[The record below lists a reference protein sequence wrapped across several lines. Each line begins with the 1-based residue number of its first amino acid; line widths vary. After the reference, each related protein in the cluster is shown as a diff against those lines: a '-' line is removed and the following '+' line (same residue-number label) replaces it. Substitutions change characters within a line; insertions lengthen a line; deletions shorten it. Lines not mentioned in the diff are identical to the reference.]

1 MIPPRP
7 FRRIDR
13 RAARL
18 ASALALAGAALGG
31 CRSAYYSTME
41 TFGVEKRDILVD
53 RVEEG
58 KESQADA
65 QEQFQTTLERFRS
78 ISGVDLGELEDRYR
92 KFESAYEDCEAEAE
106 DVRDRIES
114 IETVA
119 KDLFREWESE
129 IEEISSSDLQRRSRE
144 SFRETTKRY
153 EQLIAAMHRAAD
165 KMDPVLVAFK
175 DQVLFLKHGLNARAI
190 SALDETV
197 EGIESDVERLIA
209 EMQASIREADAF
221 IGSLQGA

>member
-1 MIPPRP
+1 MSPTLE
-7 FRRIDR
+7 RRR
-13 RAARL
+13 GLARAVLVL
-18 ASALALAGAALGG
+18 ACAGAGG
-31 CRSAYYSTME
+31 ACRSAYYSTME
-41 TFGVEKRDILVD
+41 TFGHEKRDILVD
-53 RVEEG
+53 RVEDG

-78 ISGVDLGELEDRYR
+78 ITGVELGELEDRYED
-92 KFESAYEDCEAEAE
+92 FQSSYEDCEDEAE
-106 DVRDRIES
+106 EVRDRIES

-129 IEEISSSDLQRRSRE
+129 IDEIHSADLQRRSRD
-144 SFRETTKRY
+144 SLAQTSKRY

-175 DQVLFLKHGLNARAI
+175 DQVLFLKHNLNARAI

-209 EMQASIREADAF
+209 EMQASIREADVF
-221 IGSLQGA
+221 IGSLQGS